1 MADKKT
7 TSRTLPLLP
16 LRELLVFPHTVVP
29 LFVGREKSIKALDD
43 AMARN
48 REIFLAAQKKPKSND
63 PLPEEI
69 YEFGTIAQI
78 LQLLRLPDG
87 TVKILV
93 EGKKRGRI
101 LKYTES
107 TEMLVVEV
115 TEILEPSGRSAEN
128 EALVRTV
135 KQAFDTYVK
144 LNKKVPP
151 EMVFSISSIEDES
164 RLADTLVVQLAN
176 LKLADKQR
184 ILETVDPAKRLE
196 EIFSIIQSEIE
207 ILRVEKKIRARVK
220 RQMEKTQKEYYLNE
234 QMNAIQKELGN
245 ADDIRTEI
253 AEIESKIKAKK
264 LSDEAREKLKK
275 EVKKLRS
282 MSPMSA
288 EATVVRNYIDTVLS
302 LPWADYANTIKDQ
315 NYAEEVLN
323 EDHFGLEKVKE
334 RILEYLAVTS
344 LSNKIRGP
352 ILCLVG
358 PPGVGKTSLAKSVAR
373 STGRTFSRIAL
384 GGVRDEAEIRGH
396 RRTYIGAMPGKILNA
411 IKKAGSGNPVI
422 LLDEID
428 KMSSDFRGDP
438 SSAMLE
444 VLDPEQNHAFND
456 HYLDLDYDLSQALFI
471 ATANNLSGVPKPLL
485 DRMEIIFLSGYTEQ
499 EKINIGQQHLI
510 QKSIKANGL
519 DKSELKFDNSALEE
533 LVRYYT
539 REAGVRNLE
548 REISSVCRKIARDLL
563 KNNKKPIVKT
573 SSQTKETIVKEGS
586 QKETIVKEGAQKE
599 TIAKEGTQ
607 KETIAKEGAQKE
619 ATVNKE
625 SSAKEISTKDPS
637 TELTKLL
644 TLDGVKAP
652 LVDAALVQKY
662 LGPRKYS
669 IGEKEFNNE
678 IGIGQGL
685 AYTEVGGDLLV
696 TEVAVMSGK
705 GNLKITGKL
714 GDVMQESAQAAFSY
728 VRSRAAFLGLEEEFY
743 SKIDI
748 HVHFPEGAIP
758 KDGPSAGITMATA
771 LVSALTKKPFN
782 REVAMT
788 GEITLRGRVLPIGG
802 LKEKLLAAHRGGIK
816 RVIIPKENERD
827 LLEIPKNI
835 LEDLEIVTVDHMDTV
850 LLHAIAWE
858 HNDALETRLKNSQ
871 ALALAGVTSSKN
883 IQPLIHH

>member
-101 LKYTES
+101 LKYVES
-107 TEMLVVEV
+107 NEMLVVDIA
-115 TEILEPSGRSAEN
+115 EIQEPNGRSPEN

-184 ILETVDPAKRLE
+184 ILETIDPAKRLE

-253 AEIESKIKAKK
+253 AEIESKIKTKK
-264 LSDEAREKLKK
+264 LSDEAKEKLKK

-302 LPWADYANTIKDQ
+302 LPWADYAPTIKDQ
-315 NYAEEVLN
+315 IFAEDVLN

-344 LSNKIRGP
+344 LSDKIKGP

-358 PPGVGKTSLAKSVAR
+358 PPGVGKTSLAKSIAR
-373 STGRTFSRIAL
+373 STGRNFSRIAL

-411 IKKAGSGNPVI
+411 IKKAGSGNPVV

-456 HYLDLDYDLSQALFI
+456 HYLDLDYDLSQILFI
-471 ATANNLSGVPKPLL
+471 ATANSLNGVPKPLL
-485 DRMEIIFLSGYTEQ
+485 DRMEIIHLSGYTEQ
-499 EKINIGQQHLI
+499 EKINIAQQHLI
-510 QKSIKANGL
+510 QKAVKSNGL
-519 DKSELKFDNSALEE
+519 DKSELKFNNSALEE

-548 REISSVCRKIARDLL
+548 REVSSICRKIARELL
-563 KNNKKPIVKT
+563 KNNKKT
-573 SSQTKETIVKEGS
+573 SSKSTKETKEVKDKEI
-586 QKETIVKEGAQKE
+586 KETPEVIKTVSLEG
-599 TIAKEGTQ
+599 
-607 KETIAKEGAQKE
+607 
-619 ATVNKE
+619 
-625 SSAKEISTKDPS
+625 
-637 TELTKLL
+637 L
-644 TLDGVKAP
+644 KAP
-652 LVDAALVQKY
+652 LIDAALVQKY
-662 LGPRKYS
+662 LGPRKHS
-669 IGEKEFNNE
+669 IGEKELRNE
-678 IGIGQGL
+678 IGVGQGL

-728 VRSRAAFLGLEEEFY
+728 VRSRGAFLGLEDEFY

-816 RVIIPKENERD
+816 KVIIPKENERD

-835 LEDLEIVTVDHMDTV
+835 LQQLEIVPVDHMDTV

-858 HNDALETRLKNSQ
+858 SDDALETKLKNSQ
-871 ALALAGVTSSKN
+871 AMTLANVTGTKGN
-883 IQPLIHH
+883 QPLIHH

>member
-101 LKYTES
+101 SKYVEAN
-107 TEMLVVEV
+107 EMLVVEI
-115 TEILEPSGRSAEN
+115 TEVQEPNGRSAEN

-184 ILETVDPAKRLE
+184 ILETIDPAKRLE

-245 ADDIRTEI
+245 SDDIRTEI
-253 AEIESKIKAKK
+253 AEIESKIKTKK
-264 LSDEAREKLKK
+264 LSEEAKEKLKK

-302 LPWADYANTIKDQ
+302 LPWADYAPTIKDQ
-315 NYAEEVLN
+315 IFAEEVLN

-344 LSNKIRGP
+344 LSDKIKGP

-358 PPGVGKTSLAKSVAR
+358 PPGVGKTSLAKSIAR
-373 STGRTFSRIAL
+373 STGRNFSRIAL

-411 IKKAGSGNPVI
+411 IKKSGSGNPVV

-456 HYLDLDYDLSQALFI
+456 HYLDLDYDLSQILFI
-471 ATANNLSGVPKPLL
+471 ATANSLNGVPKPLL
-485 DRMEIIFLSGYTEQ
+485 DRMEIIHLSGYTEQ
-499 EKINIGQQHLI
+499 EKINIAQQHLVL
-510 QKSIKANGL
+510 KSIKANGL
-519 DKSELKFDNSALEE
+519 EKSELKFENSALEE

-548 REISSVCRKIARDLL
+548 REISSICRKIARDLL
-563 KNNKKPIVKT
+563 KTINKKSNKAKE
-573 SSQTKETIVKEGS
+573 TKET
-586 QKETIVKEGAQKE
+586 
-599 TIAKEGTQ
+599 
-607 KETIAKEGAQKE
+607 E
-619 ATVNKE
+619 A
-625 SSAKEISTKDPS
+625 A
-637 TELTKLL
+637 
-644 TLDGVKAP
+644 VKAVSLEGLKGP
-652 LVDAALVQKY
+652 FIDGALVQKY
-662 LGPRKYS
+662 LGPRKHS
-669 IGEKEFNNE
+669 IGEKESRNE
-678 IGIGQGL
+678 IGVGQGL

-696 TEVAVMSGK
+696 TEVAVMIGK

-714 GDVMQESAQAAFSY
+714 GDVMQESAQAAFTY
-728 VRSRAAFLGLEEEFY
+728 VRSRGAFLGLEDEFY

-816 RVIIPKENERD
+816 KVIIPKENERD

-835 LEDLEIVTVDHMDTV
+835 LQDLEIIPVDHMDTV

-858 HNDALETRLKNSQ
+858 SNDALETKLKNAQ
-871 ALALAGVTSSKN
+871 IGIAAVANKGSST
-883 IQPLIHH
+883 PLHH

>member
-101 LKYTES
+101 LKYVES
-107 TEMLVVEV
+107 NEMLVVEIN
-115 TEILEPSGRSAEN
+115 EIQEPSGRSAEN

-184 ILETVDPAKRLE
+184 ILETIDPAKRLE

-253 AEIESKIKAKK
+253 AEIESKIKTKK
-264 LSDEAREKLKK
+264 LSDESKEKLKK

-302 LPWADYANTIKDQ
+302 LPWADYAPTIKDQ
-315 NYAEEVLN
+315 AFAEDVLN

-344 LSNKIRGP
+344 LSDKIKGP

-358 PPGVGKTSLAKSVAR
+358 PPGVGKTSLAKSIAR

-411 IKKAGSGNPVI
+411 IKKAGSGNPVV

-456 HYLDLDYDLSQALFI
+456 HYLDLDYDLSQILFI
-471 ATANNLSGVPKPLL
+471 ATANSLSGVPKPLL
-485 DRMEIIFLSGYTEQ
+485 DRMEIIHLSGYTEQ

-510 QKSIKANGL
+510 QKAIKANGL

-548 REISSVCRKIARDLL
+548 REISSICRKIARELL
-563 KNNKKPIVKT
+563 KSNKKPTPTK
-573 SSQTKETIVKEGS
+573 STKESKE
-586 QKETIVKEGAQKE
+586 QKEAQKE
-599 TIAKEGTQ
+599 LKESKETQ
-607 KETIAKEGAQKE
+607 KE
-619 ATVNKE
+619 NKE
-625 SSAKEISTKDPS
+625 TNEKVTP
-637 TELTKLL
+637 
-644 TLDGVKAP
+644 LDGMKAP
-652 LVDAALVQKY
+652 LIDGALVQKY

-669 IGEKEFNNE
+669 IGEKESKNE
-678 IGIGQGL
+678 IGVGQGL

-728 VRSRAAFLGLEEEFY
+728 VRSRGSFLGLEDEFY

-816 RVIIPKENERD
+816 KVIIPKENERD

-835 LEDLEIVTVDHMDTV
+835 LQQLEIVPVDHMDTV

-858 HNDALETRLKNSQ
+858 TNDALETKLKNAQSI
-871 ALALAGVTSSKN
+871 ALANVATIGN
-883 IQPLIHH
+883 QPLIHH

>member
-1 MADKKT
+1 MAEKKT

-101 LKYTES
+101 LKYAES
-107 TEMLVVEV
+107 NEMLVVEV
-115 TEILEPSGRSAEN
+115 TEIQEPSGRSAEN

-176 LKLADKQR
+176 LKLSDKQR
-184 ILETVDPAKRLE
+184 ILETIDPAKRLE
-196 EIFSIIQSEIE
+196 EIFSTIQSEIE

-253 AEIESKIKAKK
+253 AEIESKIKTKK
-264 LSDEAREKLKK
+264 LSDEAKEKLKK

-302 LPWADYANTIKDQ
+302 LPWADYAPTIKDQ
-315 NYAEEVLN
+315 SFAEDVLN

-344 LSNKIRGP
+344 LSDKIKGP

-358 PPGVGKTSLAKSVAR
+358 PPGVGKTSLAKSIAR
-373 STGRTFSRIAL
+373 STGRNFSRIAL

-411 IKKAGSGNPVI
+411 IKKAGSGNPVV

-456 HYLDLDYDLSQALFI
+456 HYLDLDYDLSQILFI

-485 DRMEIIFLSGYTEQ
+485 DRMEIIHLSGYTEQ

-510 QKSIKANGL
+510 QKAIKANGL
-519 DKSELKFDNSALEE
+519 EKSDLKFDNSALEE
-533 LVRYYT
+533 LVRFYT
-539 REAGVRNLE
+539 REAGVRSLE
-548 REISSVCRKIARDLL
+548 REISSICRKIARELL
-563 KNNKKPIVKT
+563 KNNKKTPSKGVKD
-573 SSQTKETIVKEGS
+573 SSSEPSSSKLSSLEG
-586 QKETIVKEGAQKE
+586 
-599 TIAKEGTQ
+599 
-607 KETIAKEGAQKE
+607 
-619 ATVNKE
+619 
-625 SSAKEISTKDPS
+625 
-637 TELTKLL
+637 L
-644 TLDGVKAP
+644 KAP
-652 LVDAALVQKY
+652 LIDQALVQKY
-662 LGPRKYS
+662 LGPRKHS
-669 IGEKEFNNE
+669 IGEKEIRNE

-728 VRSRAAFLGLEEEFY
+728 VRSRGSFLGLEDEFY

-816 RVIIPKENERD
+816 KVIIPKENERD

-835 LEDLEIVTVDHMDTV
+835 LQQLEIIPVDHMDTV

-858 HNDALETRLKNSQ
+858 SNDALETKLKNSQ
-871 ALALAGVTSSKN
+871 AAINLSNVTGN
-883 IQPLIHH
+883 LGNLPLIHH

>member
-16 LRELLVFPHTVVP
+16 LRDLLVFPHTVVP

-101 LKYTES
+101 LKYVES
-107 TEMLVVEV
+107 NEMLVVEI
-115 TEILEPSGRSAEN
+115 TEIQEPTGRSAEN

-184 ILETVDPAKRLE
+184 ILETIDPAKRLE

-253 AEIESKIKAKK
+253 AEIEGKIKTKK
-264 LSDEAREKLKK
+264 LSEEAKEKLKK

-302 LPWADYANTIKDQ
+302 LPWADYAPTIKDQ
-315 NYAEEVLN
+315 IFAEDVLN

-344 LSNKIRGP
+344 LSDKIKGP

-358 PPGVGKTSLAKSVAR
+358 PPGVGKTSLAKSIAR

-411 IKKAGSGNPVI
+411 IKKAGSGNPVV

-456 HYLDLDYDLSQALFI
+456 HYLDLDYDLSQILFI
-471 ATANNLSGVPKPLL
+471 ATANSLNGVPKPLL
-485 DRMEIIFLSGYTEQ
+485 DRMEIIHLSGYTEQ

-510 QKSIKANGL
+510 QKAIKANGL

-548 REISSVCRKIARDLL
+548 REISSICRKIARELL
-563 KNNKKPIVKT
+563 KSNKKITPKV
-573 SSQTKETIVKEGS
+573 TKEAKEN
-586 QKETIVKEGAQKE
+586 KETKESKEPKE
-599 TIAKEGTQ
+599 TAE
-607 KETIAKEGAQKE
+607 
-619 ATVNKE
+619 N
-625 SSAKEISTKDPS
+625 SNTKAAS
-637 TELTKLL
+637 
-644 TLDGVKAP
+644 LDGLKAP
-652 LVDAALVQKY
+652 LIDGALVQKY
-662 LGPRKYS
+662 LGPRKHS
-669 IGEKEFNNE
+669 IGEKEARNE
-678 IGIGQGL
+678 IGVGQGL

-696 TEVAVMSGK
+696 TEVAIMSGK

-728 VRSRAAFLGLEEEFY
+728 VRSRGAFLGLEDEFY

-816 RVIIPKENERD
+816 KVIIPKENERD

-835 LEDLEIVTVDHMDTV
+835 LQQLEIVPVDHMDTV

-858 HNDALETRLKNSQ
+858 SNDALETKLKNSQ
-871 ALALAGVTSSKN
+871 AISLANVTGN
-883 IQPLIHH
+883 IGNQPLIHH

>member
-1 MADKKT
+1 MAEKKT
-7 TSRTLPLLP
+7 AVRTLPLLP

-43 AMARN
+43 AMSRN
-48 REIFLAAQKKPKSND
+48 REIFLAAQKKSKTND
-63 PLPEEI
+63 PTPDEI

-101 LKYTES
+101 VRYSDTADCL
-107 TEMLVVEV
+107 MVEV
-115 TEILEPSGRSAEN
+115 HDVQEPAGNAVEN

-135 KQAFDTYVK
+135 KQVFDTYVK

-176 LKLADKQR
+176 LKLSDKQR

-245 ADDIRTEI
+245 HDDIRTEI
-253 AEIESKIKAKK
+253 AEIEAKIKSKK
-264 LSDEAREKLKK
+264 LSDECRDRLKK

-302 LPWADYANTIKDQ
+302 LPWGDYSKVLRDPKFS
-315 NYAEEVLN
+315 EEVLD

-344 LSNKIRGP
+344 LSEKIRGP

-358 PPGVGKTSLAKSVAR
+358 PPGVGKTSLARSIAR
-373 STGRTFSRIAL
+373 ATGRNFTRIAL

-396 RRTYIGAMPGKILNA
+396 RRTYIGAMPGKLIGA
-411 IKKAGSGNPVI
+411 VKKASTSNPVI

-428 KMSSDFRGDP
+428 KMSSDYRGDP
-438 SSAMLE
+438 ASAMLE
-444 VLDPEQNHAFND
+444 VLDPEQNMSFND
-456 HYLDLDYDLSQALFI
+456 HYLDLDYDLSHVLFI
-471 ATANNLSGVPKPLL
+471 ATANNLHSIPRPLL
-485 DRMEIIFLSGYTEQ
+485 DRMELITLGGYTEL
-499 EKINIGQQHLI
+499 EKVNIGKRHLVP
-510 QKSIKANGL
+510 KAAKFNGL
-519 DKSELKFDNSALEE
+519 EHTDIAFDDSGLEE
-533 LVRYYT
+533 LIRYYT

-548 REISSVCRKIARDLL
+548 REISSVCRKIARDLVKEKAGASADATVVLGSQATLADAPAL
-563 KNNKKPIVKT
+563 KTPEG
-573 SSQTKETIVKEGS
+573 TKETTASKPRKVKSETRDVKETLSPTATLAADAGATP
-586 QKETIVKEGAQKE
+586 KE
-599 TIAKEGTQ
+599 
-607 KETIAKEGAQKE
+607 
-619 ATVNKE
+619 E
-625 SSAKEISTKDPS
+625 SSEGPVLS
-637 TELTKLL
+637 
-644 TLDGVKAP
+644 LDGMHAP
-652 LVDAALVQKY
+652 RVDSELVQRH
-662 LGPRKYS
+662 LGPRRYS
-669 IGEKEFNNE
+669 IGERGERDE
-678 IGIGQGL
+678 IGVVQGL
-685 AYTEVGGDLLV
+685 AYTEVGGELLI
-696 TEVAVMSGK
+696 TEVSVVNGK

-728 VRSRAAFLGLEEEFY
+728 VRSRASFLGLEEDFY
-743 SKIDI
+743 SKVDI

-758 KDGPSAGITMATA
+758 KDGPSAGVTMATA
-771 LVSALTKKPFN
+771 LVSALTRKPVSRN
-782 REVAMT
+782 IAMT

-802 LKEKLLAAHRGGIK
+802 LKEKMLAAHRGGVK
-816 RVIIPKENERD
+816 RVIIPKENEKD
-827 LLEIPKNI
+827 LHEIPKKI
-835 LEDLEIVTVDHMDTV
+835 LDEVEVIAAEHMDIV

-858 HNDALETRLKNSQ
+858 DNDALQTRLKESEV
-871 ALALAGVTSSKN
+871 LAIASAAKGTPGITQL
-883 IQPLIHH
+883 PH

>member
-1 MADKKT
+1 MADKKLAN
-7 TSRTLPLLP
+7 RALPLLP

-93 EGKKRGRI
+93 EGKKRGKI
-101 LKYTES
+101 VKYLES
-107 TEMLVVEV
+107 SEMLIVEV
-115 TEILEPSGRSAEN
+115 NEVQEPASRNAEN
-128 EALVRTV
+128 EALIRTV

-151 EMVFSISSIEDES
+151 EMVFSISSIDDES

-176 LKLADKQR
+176 LKLVDKQR
-184 ILETVDPAKRLE
+184 ILETVDPARRLE
-196 EIFSIIQSEIE
+196 EIFGIIQAEIE

-245 ADDIRTEI
+245 TDDIRSEI
-253 AEIESKIKAKK
+253 AEIESKLKTKK
-264 LSDEAREKLKK
+264 LSEEAKEKVKK
-275 EVKKLRS
+275 EIKKLRS

-302 LPWADYANTIKDQ
+302 LPWSDYATTIKDQ
-315 NYAEEVLN
+315 DFAENVLN
-323 EDHFGLEKVKE
+323 EDHFGLDKVKE
-334 RILEYLAVTS
+334 RILEFLAVTS
-344 LSNKIRGP
+344 LSDKIKAP
-352 ILCLVG
+352 ILCLAG
-358 PPGVGKTSLAKSVAR
+358 PPGVGKTSLAKSIAR
-373 STGRTFSRIAL
+373 ATGRSFARIAL

-411 IKKAGSGNPVI
+411 LKKSASGNPLI
-422 LLDEID
+422 LLDEVD

-456 HYLDLDYDLSQALFI
+456 HYLDLDYDLSQVLFL
-471 ATANNLSGVPKPLL
+471 ATANNLSNVPRPLL
-485 DRMEIIFLSGYTEQ
+485 DRMEIINLSGYTEQ
-499 EKINIGQQHLI
+499 EKINIAKEHLV
-510 QKSIKANGL
+510 QKAAKANGL
-519 DKSELKFDNSALEE
+519 EKIEIKFDTTALEE
-533 LVRYYT
+533 VVRYFT

-548 REISSVCRKIARDLL
+548 REISSVCRKMARDLIK
-563 KNNKKPIVKT
+563 KNSKKIGSNKN
-573 SSQTKETIVKEGS
+573 KEGT
-586 QKETIVKEGAQKE
+586 EKEGAK
-599 TIAKEGTQ
+599 
-607 KETIAKEGAQKE
+607 
-619 ATVNKE
+619 N
-625 SSAKEISTKDPS
+625 SS
-637 TELTKLL
+637 LL
-644 TLDGVKAP
+644 EGVKP
-652 LVDAALVQKY
+652 LTVDAALVQKY
-662 LGPRKYS
+662 LGPRKYN
-669 IGEKEFNNE
+669 IGEKERLNE

-685 AYTEVGGDLLV
+685 AYTEVGGELLV
-696 TEVAVMSGK
+696 TEVAIMSGK

-714 GDVMQESAQAAFSY
+714 GDVMQESAQAAFTY
-728 VRSRAAFLGLEEEFY
+728 VRSRASFLGLEEDFY

-748 HVHFPEGAIP
+748 HIHFPEGATP
-758 KDGPSAGITMATA
+758 KDGPSAGVTMATA
-771 LVSALTKKPFN
+771 LVSALTKRPFN
-782 REVAMT
+782 KDVAMT

-816 RVIIPKENERD
+816 KVLIPQENERD
-827 LLEIPKNI
+827 LIEIPKNI
-835 LEDLEIVTVDHMDTV
+835 IQQLEIIPVDHVDTV
-850 LLHAIAWE
+850 LLHAIVWE
-858 HNDALETRLKNSQ
+858 TNDVLETKLKNSP
-871 ALALAGVTSSKN
+871 AGSLAITSKN
-883 IQPLIHH
+883 TIPTPLHH

>member
-1 MADKKT
+1 MAEKKANV
-7 TSRTLPLLP
+7 RTLPLLP

-43 AMARN
+43 AMSRN
-48 REIFLAAQKKPKSND
+48 REIFLAAQRKSKTND
-63 PLPEEI
+63 PTPDEI

-93 EGKKRGRI
+93 EGKRRAKISR
-101 LKYTES
+101 YVES
-107 TEMLVVEV
+107 SDLLVVEV
-115 TEILEPSGRSAEN
+115 AEIAEPPGQAVEN

-135 KQAFDTYVK
+135 KAAFDTYVK

-196 EIFSIIQSEIE
+196 EIFGIIQSEIE

-245 ADDIRTEI
+245 FDDARTEI
-253 AEIESKIKAKK
+253 AELESKIKSKK
-264 LSDEAREKLKK
+264 LSDEARDRLKK
-275 EVKKLRS
+275 EIKKLRG

-302 LPWADYANTIKDQ
+302 LPWGEFSTLLRDPKYSD
-315 NYAEEVLN
+315 EVL
-323 EDHFGLEKVKE
+323 EADHFGLDKVKE

-344 LSNKIRGP
+344 LSDKLKGP

-358 PPGVGKTSLAKSVAR
+358 PPGVGKTSLARSVAR
-373 STGRTFSRIAL
+373 ATGREFARIAL

-396 RRTYIGAMPGKILNA
+396 RRTYIGAMPGKIVGA
-411 IKKAGSGNPVI
+411 VKKAGTSNPVI

-438 SSAMLE
+438 ASAMLE
-444 VLDPEQNHAFND
+444 VLDPEQNSTFND
-456 HYLDLDYDLSQALFI
+456 HYLDMDYDLSQTLFL
-471 ATANNLSGVPKPLL
+471 ATANNLHSIPKPLL
-485 DRMEIIFLSGYTEQ
+485 DRMEIITLGGYTEQ
-499 EKINIGQQHLI
+499 EKVNIAQRHLVPKAA
-510 QKSIKANGL
+510 KSNGL
-519 DKSELKFDNSALEE
+519 EATGLKFENSALEE
-533 LVRYYT
+533 LIRYYT
-539 REAGVRNLE
+539 REAGVRSLE
-548 REISSVCRKIARDLL
+548 REISSVCRKIARALL
-563 KNNKKPIVKT
+563 KEKT
-573 SSQTKETIVKEGS
+573 AETTAPAGKSSKAEKASKAAAQQSANTTAETAEKASV
-586 QKETIVKEGAQKE
+586 
-599 TIAKEGTQ
+599 
-607 KETIAKEGAQKE
+607 
-619 ATVNKE
+619 
-625 SSAKEISTKDPS
+625 SSDIIK
-637 TELTKLL
+637 
-644 TLDGVKAP
+644 LDGITAP
-652 LVDAALVQKY
+652 AVNDATIRQN
-662 LGPRKYS
+662 LGPRRFS
-669 IGEKEFNNE
+669 INE
-678 IGIGQGL
+678 TGARDEVGVCQGL
-685 AYTEVGGDLLV
+685 AYTEVGGDLLI
-696 TEVAVMSGK
+696 TEVSVVTGK

-728 VRSRAAFLGLEEEFY
+728 VRSRATFLGLDEDFY

-771 LVSALTKKPFN
+771 LVSALTKRPVS
-782 REVAMT
+782 REIAMT

-802 LKEKLLAAHRGGIK
+802 LKEKLLAAHRGGVK
-816 RVIIPKENERD
+816 KVIIPRENEKD
-827 LLEIPKNI
+827 LHEIPKNV
-835 LEDLEIVTVDHMDTV
+835 LEKLTVVPVDHVDSV
-850 LLHAIAWE
+850 LFHALAWTGTDE
-858 HNDALETRLKNSQ
+858 LQDRLKSASELASLNASQ
-871 ALALAGVTSSKN
+871 RVQANDSLR
-883 IQPLIHH
+883 H